1 MNEVANKDSMQMQA
15 IEHLLIDLYVER
27 LGGYVDPSAAASHW
41 RELLAQQ
48 GLRAT
53 MPYVSPAKADL
64 WPDEFRSAVL
74 SLADAIVERV
84 RLVQSRRTEGA

>member
-1 MNEVANKDSMQMQA
+1 MNEASNKDSMRIQA
-15 IEHLLIDLYVER
+15 IEHLLTDLYVER

-41 RELLAQQ
+41 RELLARQDP
-48 GLRAT
+48 RAT
-53 MPYVSPAKADL
+53 MPYGSPAKADR